1 MQKHGAVIIKNG
13 TPQANY
19 TFARDIEGSDI
30 KGHGQVII
38 NSKDPKLNFLFA
50 KLEGSDKKAH
60 ERVVLESKDPYWS
73 YQFAKEID
81 GADIEA
87 HKKLILE
94 SKDKMLIDEMEYY
107 LYSRQTM
114 FNSLNNTLSK
124 IEDNDEMTR
133 KIVK

>member
-1 MQKHGAVIIKNG
+1 MQK
-13 TPQANY
+13 
-19 TFARDIEGSDI
+19 
-30 KGHGQVII
+30 HGQVII
-38 NSKDPKLNFLFA
+38 DSNDVVLNYLFA
-50 KLEGSDKKAH
+50 RD
-60 ERVVLESKDPYWS
+60 VN
-73 YQFAKEID
+73 